1 MIFDPNREPDF
12 TQLEKVL
19 RKEAPDRPVLLE
31 LFLND
36 RLYRTLPKKLHTGGA
51 WLDHCYNM
59 TAAYYE
65 GGYDYMSMHIN
76 GFRYKTAPHAAHA
89 GANTISLNDAATIT
103 DRASF
108 DAYQWEDPKDYG
120 VDVVEAVGRDLPSGM
135 KMILL
140 GPGGVLENVIALT
153 GYDNLCMMLYD
164 DPELVSDIFECVGT
178 RMLDY
183 YQLAVQ
189 NDFVGA
195 VFSNDDWGFNT
206 QTMLSPADM
215 RKYVFP
221 WHRKIVELSH
231 AHEKYVLLHSCGN
244 YSDVIEDVI
253 EDMRYDA
260 RHSYEDNIQPVEEAY
275 EQLCGRIAV
284 LGGIDIDF
292 MVRSDED
299 AIYRRCRA
307 MLERSRSRGGYALGT
322 GNSVPEY
329 IPDSHYFAM
338 VKAAIDPM

>member
-1 MIFDPNREPDF
+1 MIFDPNRQPDF
-12 TQLEKVL
+12 TQLERVL

-36 RLYRTLPKKLHTGGA
+36 RLYRTLPKKLHTGGT

-59 TAAYYE
+59 TAAYCE

-76 GFRYKTAPHAAHA
+76 GFRYKTAPRAEHA
-89 GANTISLNDAATIT
+89 GANTISLNEAAAII
-103 DRASF
+103 DRATF
-108 DAYQWEDPKDYG
+108 DAYPWEDPADYG
-120 VDVVEAVGRDLPSGM
+120 VDVVEAIGRDLPSGM

-140 GPGGVLENVIALT
+140 GPGGILENVIALT
-153 GYDNLCMMLYD
+153 GYDNLCMLLYD
-164 DPELVSDIFECVGT
+164 DPALVSDIFECVGT
-178 RMLDY
+178 RMLAY
-183 YQLAVQ
+183 YRLAVDR
-189 NDFVGA
+189 DFVGA

-221 WHRKIVELSH
+221 WHKQIVEL
-231 AHEKYVLLHSCGN
+231 AHTYEKYVLLHSCGN
-244 YSDVIEDVI
+244 YADVIEDVI
-253 EDMRYDA
+253 GMGYDA

-307 MLERSRSRGGYALGT
+307 MLERSQSRGGYALGT

-329 IPDSHYFAM
+329 IPDSHYYAM